1 MWHSESVSRTT
12 QEERGGEDGKVQPI
26 PKVTPIRTAM
36 TRRPPE
42 ERYRPG
48 GRRTSAQPLAASWRP
63 DRADDENAAKPGRG
77 GKPHT
82 GVAKFTAAYGWRVY
96 ALPVLVVM
104 TALVVFN
111 VARAPSQPSSMDDTG
126 GQANVATTTG
136 PPVATENSAVPVD
149 PKTGTAVL
157 PQGAPFQQAGTGTW
171 HGVPGSGQKVGTAPH
186 LYHYAIAVEDG
197 SDPAS
202 YGGDDAFA
210 NTVENILSDPRSW
223 IGGGT
228 ISLQRVG
235 PDFKNPDFV
244 VSLTTPN
251 TDHRP
256 DMCGYQIQYEASCWN
271 PDQGR
276 VVINLA
282 RWVRGA
288 LAFNGDIGLYRD
300 YAINHE
306 VGHVFGDQHVGCPS
320 NGTLAPVMMQQ
331 TFGVSD
337 DYVWQLNQADP
348 SNSTK
353 VAKDGKVCRPNAWP
367 NPQGAPGAPGQ

>member
-1 MWHSESVSRTT
+1 MSRTT
-12 QEERGGEDGKVQPI
+12 QEERSGEDSKVAPA
-26 PKVTPIRTAM
+26 PKVTPIRPAV

-42 ERYRPG
+42 ERYSPG
-48 GRRTSAQPLAASWRP
+48 GRRTSAQPLAAAWRP
-63 DRADDENAAKPGRG
+63 DRSDDEQAAKPGRG
-77 GKPHT
+77 GKPRS

-96 ALPVLVVM
+96 ALPVLVVV

-111 VARAPSQPSSMDDTG
+111 VARTPSQPSSTDASG
-126 GQANVATTTG
+126 GRANVATTTG

-157 PQGAPFQQAGTGTW
+157 PQGAPFAQAGTGTW
-171 HGVPGSGQKVGTAPH
+171 HGIPGSGQKVGTGPH
-186 LYHYAIAVEDG
+186 LYHYQIAVEDG
-197 SDPAS
+197 IDPAS

-210 NTVENILSDPRSW
+210 STVENILSDPRSW
-223 IGGGT
+223 IGGGS

-276 VVINLA
+276 VIINLA

-288 LAFNGDIGLYRD
+288 LAFNGDIGLYRE

-306 VGHVFGDQHVGCPS
+306 VGHVFGNQHVGCS
-320 NGTLAPVMMQQ
+320 ANGALAPVMMQQ

-337 DYVWQLNQADP
+337 DYVWQLNQVDP

>member
-1 MWHSESVSRTT
+1 
-12 QEERGGEDGKVQPI
+12 
-26 PKVTPIRTAM
+26 M

-42 ERYRPG
+42 ERYRSG
-48 GRRTSAQPLAASWRP
+48 GRRTAAQPLAASWRP
-63 DRADDENAAKPGRG
+63 EGKEDKPEPGRG
-77 GKPHT
+77 KPRK
-82 GVAKFTAAYGWRVY
+82 GVKGFAATYGWRVY
-96 ALPVLVVM
+96 ALPVLVVV

-111 VARAPSQPSSMDDTG
+111 VARTPSSDTNG
-126 GQANVATTTG
+126 GGIDGLAAQNPAATSG

-157 PQGAPFQQAGTGTW
+157 PQGDSFPQAGAGTW
-171 HGVPGSGQKVGTAPH
+171 HLVPGSGSKVGSGPK

-197 SDPAS
+197 IDAS
-202 YGGDDAFA
+202 AYGGDDAFA
-210 NTVENILSDPRSW
+210 KTVENILSDPRSW
-223 IGGGT
+223 IGGGS

-235 PDFKNPDFV
+235 PEFHNPDFV

-271 PDQGR
+271 PTYKR
-276 VVINLA
+276 VVINLS
-282 RWVRGA
+282 RWIRGA
-288 LAFNGDIGLYRD
+288 LAFNGDIGLYRE

-306 VGHVFGDQHVGCPS
+306 VGHVFNNPHVGCS
-320 NGTLAPVMMQQ
+320 TEGGLAPVMMQQ

-348 SNSTK
+348 YNRTA
-353 VAKDGKVCRPNAWP
+353 VTKDGKVCRPNAWP
-367 NPQGAPGAPGQ
+367 NPQGSPGGQSNQ

>member
-1 MWHSESVSRTT
+1 MWHSESVNRTT
-12 QEERGGEDGKVQPI
+12 QEGRGSEGNPAKPSNVS
-26 PKVTPIRTAM
+26 PIRPEVA
-36 TRRPPE
+36 RRPPE
-42 ERYRPG
+42 ERYSAG
-48 GRRTSAQPLAASWRP
+48 GRRTAAEPLAAKWRP
-63 DRADDENAAKPGRG
+63 QAEDKGEPAR
-77 GKPHT
+77 GKPRK
-82 GVAKFTAAYGWRVY
+82 GVKGFAATYGWRVY
-96 ALPVLVVM
+96 ALPVLVVV

-111 VARAPSQPSSMDDTG
+111 VTRAPSSETSGVDGLAAQNP
-126 GQANVATTTG
+126 AATTTG
-136 PPVATENSAVPVD
+136 PPAATENSAVPVD

-157 PQGAPFQQAGTGTW
+157 PQGDAFPQAGSGTW
-171 HGVPGSGQKVGTAPH
+171 HLVPGSGQKVGGGQK

-197 SDPAS
+197 IDQSA

-210 NTVENILSDPRSW
+210 KTVENILSDPRSW
-223 IGGGT
+223 IGGGS

-235 PDFKNPDFV
+235 PEFKNPDFV

-271 PDQGR
+271 PNYKR

-282 RWVRGA
+282 RWIRGA
-288 LAFNGDIGLYRD
+288 MAFNGDIGLYRE

-306 VGHVFGDQHVGCPS
+306 VGHVFNNPHVGCTTD
-320 NGTLAPVMMQQ
+320 GGLAPVMMQQ

-348 SNSTK
+348 SNKTA
-353 VAKDGKVCRPNAWP
+353 VTKDGKVCRPNAWP
-367 NPQGAPGAPGQ
+367 NPQGAPGGQSNQ